1 MSVESTKEELL
12 KKEQEQEAKDK
23 LKQEEQRQRDIVKNI
38 FYPFL
43 LEKSASIMD
52 AKNIVMAANALLEA
66 SFHARVAEEQ
76 KRLSV
81 AKLTE
86 VHYERELKPDNKM
99 ERELALLE
107 LFKDEPIA
115 TTNALLTGMFQ
126 AIESFER
133 EEATNRNLS
142 TLKATF
148 L

>member
-1 MSVESTKEELL
+1 
-12 KKEQEQEAKDK
+12 
-23 LKQEEQRQRDIVKNI
+23 
-38 FYPFL
+38 
-43 LEKSASIMD
+43 MD